1 MSIKDY
7 MNKSYLVK
15 VISNTK
21 FSELSEE
28 KLAELYHIINQP
40 EEEKKR
46 CPKCNSSK
54 LASFSS
60 FSYKQCTN
68 CQEVIPWKLEEKQ
81 KPLLQH
87 QR

>member
-1 MSIKDY
+1 MGY
-7 MNKSYLVK
+7 LMNKSVLVK
-15 VISNTK
+15 LISNTK
-21 FSELSEE
+21 FSSLSEE
-28 KLAELYHIINQP
+28 KLLELYHIIIQP

-60 FSYKQCTN
+60 LNYKQCTS
-68 CQEVIPWKLEEKQ
+68 CQELIPWKLEENQ
-81 KPLLQH
+81 KPLIQY

>member
-1 MSIKDY
+1 MK
-7 MNKSYLVK
+7 KSYLVK
-15 VISNTK
+15 ACANTK

-28 KLAELYHIINQP
+28 KLTELYHIINQP
-40 EEEKKR
+40 AEEKKR

-60 FSYKQCTN
+60 LNYKQCTKCGN
-68 CQEVIPWKLEEKQ
+68 KIPWKLSENQ
-81 KPLLQH
+81 KPLIQH

>member
-1 MSIKDY
+1 MK
-7 MNKSYLVK
+7 KSYLVK
-15 VISNTK
+15 ACADTK
-21 FSELSEE
+21 FSSLSEE

-46 CPKCNSSK
+46 CPKCHSSK

-60 FSYKQCTN
+60 LNYKQCLD
-68 CQEVIPWKLEEKQ
+68 CQEIIPWKLGDKQ

>member
-1 MSIKDY
+1 
-7 MNKSYLVK
+7 MNKSVLVK
-15 VISNTK
+15 LVSHTK

-28 KLAELYHIINQP
+28 KLTELYHIIKQP

-46 CPKCNSSK
+46 CPKCHSSK

-60 FSYKQCTN
+60 LNYKQCTS
-68 CQEVIPWKLEEKQ
+68 CQEIIPWKLEEKQ

>member
-1 MSIKDY
+1 

-15 VISNTK
+15 FISNTK
-21 FSELSEE
+21 FSSLSEE
-28 KLAELYHIINQP
+28 KLTELYHIIIQP

-46 CPKCNSSK
+46 CPKCHSSK

-60 FSYKQCTN
+60 LQYKQCTA
-68 CQEVIPWKLEEKQ
+68 CGEKLPWKLEDKQ
-81 KPLLQH
+81 KSLIQH

>member
-1 MSIKDY
+1 

-15 VISNTK
+15 FCVNTK
-21 FSELSEE
+21 FSQLSEE
-28 KLAELYHIINQP
+28 KLTELYHIIIQP

-46 CPKCNSSK
+46 CPKCYSSK

-60 FSYKQCTN
+60 LEYKQCTS
-68 CQEVIPWKLEEKQ
+68 CQEIIPWKLEEKQ
-81 KPLLQH
+81 KPLVLH

>member
-1 MSIKDY
+1 

-15 VISNTK
+15 FCANTK

-28 KLAELYHIINQP
+28 KLLELYHIINQP

-54 LASFSS
+54 LANYSS
-60 FSYKQCTN
+60 FHERHCTN
-68 CQEVIPWKLEEKQ
+68 CGEVIPWLLGEKQ
-81 KPLLQH
+81 KPLIQH